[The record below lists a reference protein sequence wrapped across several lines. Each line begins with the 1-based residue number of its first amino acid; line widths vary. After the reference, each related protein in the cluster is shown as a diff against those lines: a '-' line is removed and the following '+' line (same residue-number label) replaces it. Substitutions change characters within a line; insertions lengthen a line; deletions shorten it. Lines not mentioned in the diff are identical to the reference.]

1 MGKYDKYFLTEV
13 DLPEAR
19 KKSEAKHAGGGGH
32 KGVAWMDEKRI
43 PGAFYTECVWY
54 FKPRAS
60 MLNGHTHDFD
70 EVIGFFGSN
79 PDDVHDLG
87 GEVELWMG
95 GEKHIITKS
104 CLVFVPKGVEHCP
117 LAFNR
122 VDRPIFHFTA
132 GTGGKY
138 ISSIEKTE

>member
-1 MGKYDKYFLTEV
+1 MTEAN
-13 DLPEAR
+13 LPEG
-19 KKSEAKHAGGGGH
+19 KKKIAKEHAGTYSH
-32 KGVAWMDEKRI
+32 VAWLDSNRI
-43 PGAFYTECVWY
+43 EGAFYTECVWY
-54 FKPRAS
+54 YKPRIS
-60 MLNGHTHDFD
+60 LVGSHTHDFD
-70 EVIGFFGSN
+70 EVIAFFGSN
-79 PDDVHDLG
+79 PDDIHDLG

-117 LAFNR
+117 LSFNR

-138 ISSIEKTE
+138 ISSIEKVD

>member
-1 MGKYDKYFLTEV
+1 MGKYDKYFMTEAN
-13 DLPEAR
+13 LPKS
-19 KKSEAKHAGGGGH
+19 KKKIADEHAGTYSH
-32 KGVAWMDEKRI
+32 VAWLDSNRI
-43 PGAFYTECVWY
+43 KGAFYTECVWY
-54 FKPRAS
+54 YKPRISLVGA
-60 MLNGHTHDFD
+60 HTHDFD
-70 EVIGFFGSN
+70 EVIAFFGSN
-79 PDDVHDLG
+79 PDDIHDLG

-117 LAFNR
+117 LSFNR

-138 ISSIEKTE
+138 ISSIEKVD

>member
-13 DLPEAR
+13 NLPVSR
-19 KKSEAKHAGGGGH
+19 QKSAEENADVYSHI
-32 KGVAWMDEKRI
+32 AWLDSNRI
-43 PGAFYTECVWY
+43 EGAFYTEVVWY
-54 FKPRAS
+54 YKPRKS
-60 MLNGHTHDFD
+60 TVGGHTHDFD
-70 EVIGFFGSN
+70 EIIAFFGSN
-79 PDDVHDLG
+79 SDDIHDLG

-104 CLVFVPKGVEHCP
+104 CLVFVPRGVEHCP
-117 LAFNR
+117 LSFNR

-138 ISSIEKTE
+138 ISSIERAE

>member
-13 DLPEAR
+13 NLPVSR
-19 KKSEAKHAGGGGH
+19 QKSAKENADVYSH
-32 KGVAWMDEKRI
+32 VAWLDSNRI
-43 PGAFYTECVWY
+43 EGAFYTEVVWY
-54 FKPRAS
+54 YKPRKS
-60 MLNGHTHDFD
+60 TVGGHTHDFD
-70 EVIGFFGSN
+70 EIIAFFGSN
-79 PDDVHDLG
+79 PDDIHDLG

-104 CLVFVPKGVEHCP
+104 CLVFVPRGVEHCP
-117 LAFNR
+117 LSFNR

-138 ISSIEKTE
+138 ISSIERAE

>member
-13 DLPEAR
+13 NLPASR
-19 KKSEAKHAGGGGH
+19 QKSAKENADIYSH
-32 KGVAWMDEKRI
+32 VAWLDSNRI
-43 PGAFYTECVWY
+43 EGAFYTEVVWY
-54 FKPRAS
+54 YKPRKS
-60 MLNGHTHDFD
+60 TVGGHTHDFD
-70 EVIGFFGSN
+70 EIIAFFGSN
-79 PDDVHDLG
+79 PDDIHDLG

-104 CLVFVPKGVEHCP
+104 CLVFVPRGVEHCP
-117 LAFNR
+117 LSFNR

-138 ISSIEKTE
+138 ISSIERAE

>member
-13 DLPEAR
+13 NLPVSR
-19 KKSEAKHAGGGGH
+19 QKSAEENADVYSH
-32 KGVAWMDEKRI
+32 VAWLDSNRI
-43 PGAFYTECVWY
+43 EGAFYTEVVWY
-54 FKPRAS
+54 YKPRKS
-60 MLNGHTHDFD
+60 TVGGHTHDFD
-70 EVIGFFGSN
+70 EIIAFFGSN
-79 PDDVHDLG
+79 PDDIHDLG

-104 CLVFVPKGVEHCP
+104 CLVFVPRGVEHCP
-117 LAFNR
+117 LSFNR

-138 ISSIEKTE
+138 ISSIERAE